1 MATNTIRVDDSIK
14 NQASSI
20 AADLGLTYNA
30 IINVFLREFIRHRG
44 FPFQV
49 QLPKEENNVFSM
61 STEEITRSVKEAVQ
75 YRSDVAVM
83 PYTTIMDDATGIIYK
98 VYADGHKEEL

>member
-14 NQASSI
+14 KQATSI

-30 IINVFLREFIRHRG
+30 IINVFLREFIRQRG

-49 QLPKEENNVFSM
+49 QLPKENNDVFNM
-61 STEEITRSVKEAVQ
+61 NEEDITKTVQNAVE

-83 PYTTIMDDATGIIYK
+83 TYTTVMDDASGIIYK
-98 VYADGHKEEL
+98 VYNDGHKEEV